1 MPPIVPGWQVHPAGD
16 GFGYPGRRRWVSI
29 HHMTSPTSSRSL
41 SKAHGSAFATTHWSL
56 VVQAGGDDSS
66 PTREALET
74 LCRAYWPAIH
84 TYVRRA
90 GHPSEAARDLTQ
102 EFFARLL
109 SKRLLG
115 VADPQKGR
123 FRTFLLTV
131 LQRFLADEYD
141 HATAQKRGSGEV
153 LLSLDELA
161 AEEERP
167 FEPSGGRSPEQEF
180 DRRWALATL
189 DNTLRH
195 LRAEAERAGQGELFA
210 ALQGFLGGGE
220 PSGTLAEAG
229 VRLGLGESA
238 VKMRLSRWR
247 VRYRELLRQEIAQT
261 VPRVADL
268 DEEMRHLLG
277 AVSG

>member
-1 MPPIVPGWQVHPAGD
+1 
-16 GFGYPGRRRWVSI
+16 
-29 HHMTSPTSSRSL
+29 MTTPDHSSRL
-41 SKAHGSAFATTHWSL
+41 AEAPVGVFATTHWSL
-56 VVQAGGDDSS
+56 VLHAGRDDSS
-66 PTREALET
+66 LSREALEA

-84 TYVRRA
+84 AYIRRT
-90 GHPSEAARDLTQ
+90 GHAPESARDLTQ

-109 SKRLLG
+109 SKGLIG
-115 VADPQKGR
+115 VANPQKGR

-131 LQRFLADEYD
+131 LQRFLADEHD
-141 HATAQKRGSGEV
+141 RATAQKRGGGEP

-167 FEPSGGRSPEQEF
+167 FEPSGGLSPEQEF

-195 LRAEAERAGQGELFA
+195 LRAEAERAGHGELFA

-220 PSGTLAEAG
+220 PAGTLTETG
-229 VRLGLGESA
+229 TRLGLGESA

-247 VRYRELLRQEIAQT
+247 MRYRELLRQEVAQT

-268 DEEMRHLLG
+268 DEEMRHLL
-277 AVSG
+277 AVLST

>member
-1 MPPIVPGWQVHPAGD
+1 V
-16 GFGYPGRRRWVSI
+16 
-29 HHMTSPTSSRSL
+29 TSPT
-41 SKAHGSAFATTHWSL
+41 HSANPDEAPVGVFATTHWSL
-56 VVQAGGDDSS
+56 VLNAGRDDSS
-66 PTREALET
+66 LAREALET

-84 TYVRRA
+84 AYIRRSGQA
-90 GHPSEAARDLTQ
+90 PEAARDLTQ

-109 SKRLLG
+109 GKGLIG
-115 VADPQKGR
+115 IANPKKGR

-131 LQRFLADEYD
+131 LQRFLADEHD
-141 HATAQKRGSGEV
+141 RANAQKRGGGEV

-167 FEPSGGRSPEQEF
+167 FEPSAGLSPEQEF

-195 LRAEAERAGQGELFA
+195 LRAEAERAGHGESFT

-220 PSGTLAEAG
+220 PAGTLAETGA
-229 VRLGLGESA
+229 RLGLGESA

-247 VRYRELLRQEIAQT
+247 LRYRELLRQEVAQT

-268 DEEMRHLLG
+268 DEEMRHLL
-277 AVSG
+277 AVLST

>member
-1 MPPIVPGWQVHPAGD
+1 MQTTPAPEPQHTAG
-16 GFGYPGRRRWVSI
+16 GGV
-29 HHMTSPTSSRSL
+29 
-41 SKAHGSAFATTHWSL
+41 FATTHWSL
-56 VVQAGGDDSS
+56 VLDAGREDS
-66 PTREALET
+66 TTARDALET

-90 GHPSEAARDLTQ
+90 GHSPESARDLTQ

-109 SKRLLG
+109 GKGLIG
-115 VADPQKGR
+115 IADPQKGR

-131 LQRFLADEYD
+131 LQRFLADEHD
-141 HATAQKRGSGEV
+141 RATAQKRGGGEA

-161 AEEERP
+161 AEDERP
-167 FEPSGGRSPEQEF
+167 FEPSAGLSPEQEF

-195 LRAEAERAGQGELFA
+195 LRAETERAGHGELFA

-220 PSGTLAEAG
+220 PEGTLAETGARFG
-229 VRLGLGESA
+229 FGESA
-238 VKMRLSRWR
+238 IKMRLSRWR
-247 VRYRELLRQEIAQT
+247 VRYRELLRQEVAQT

-268 DEEMRHLLG
+268 DEEMRHLL
-277 AVSG
+277 AVLST

>member
-1 MPPIVPGWQVHPAGD
+1 MTPPNSNAFPG
-16 GFGYPGRRRWVSI
+16 
-29 HHMTSPTSSRSL
+29 TS
-41 SKAHGSAFATTHWSL
+41 AEGGAFATTHWSL
-56 VVQAGGDDSS
+56 VLHAGRGEDTAARD
-66 PTREALET
+66 AMET

-84 TYVRRA
+84 AYIRRTGQA
-90 GHPSEAARDLTQ
+90 PEAARDLTQ

-109 SKRLLG
+109 GKGLIG
-115 VADPQKGR
+115 IANPQKGR

-131 LQRFLADEYD
+131 LQRFLADEHD
-141 HATAQKRGSGEV
+141 RTTAQKRGGGEV

-167 FEPSGGRSPEQEF
+167 FEPSGGLSPEQEF
-180 DRRWALATL
+180 DRRWALATM

-195 LRAEAERAGQGELFA
+195 LRAEAERAGHGESFA

-220 PSGTLAEAG
+220 PEGTLAETGA
-229 VRLGLGESA
+229 RLGLGESA

-247 VRYRELLRQEIAQT
+247 IRYRELLRQEVAQT

-268 DEEMRHLLG
+268 DEEMRHLF
-277 AVSG
+277 AVLST

>member
-1 MPPIVPGWQVHPAGD
+1 MNPPNANFSPAPRAEG
-16 GFGYPGRRRWVSI
+16 G
-29 HHMTSPTSSRSL
+29 
-41 SKAHGSAFATTHWSL
+41 AFATTHWSL
-56 VVQAGGDDSS
+56 VLHAGQGEDTAARD
-66 PTREALET
+66 ALEI
-74 LCRAYWPAIH
+74 LCRAYWPAIFA
-84 TYVRRA
+84 YIRRT
-90 GHPSEAARDLTQ
+90 GQCPEAAKDLTQ

-109 SKRLLG
+109 TKG
-115 VADPQKGR
+115 VIGFANPKKGR

-141 HATAQKRGSGEV
+141 RVTAQKRGGGQV

-161 AEEERP
+161 AEQERP
-167 FEPSGGRSPEQEF
+167 FEPSATLSPEQEF

-195 LRAEAERAGQGELFA
+195 LRAEAERAGHGESFT

-220 PSGTLAEAG
+220 PAGTLAETGA
-229 VRLGLGESA
+229 RLGLGESA

-247 VRYRELLRQEIAQT
+247 LRYRELLRQEVAQT

-268 DEEMRHLLG
+268 DEEMRHLL
-277 AVSG
+277 AVLSS